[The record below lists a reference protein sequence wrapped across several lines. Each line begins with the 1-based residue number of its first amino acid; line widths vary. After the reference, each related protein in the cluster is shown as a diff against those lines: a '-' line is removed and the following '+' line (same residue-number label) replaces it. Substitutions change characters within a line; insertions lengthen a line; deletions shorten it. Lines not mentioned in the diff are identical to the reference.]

1 MHARSEH
8 ATTTSSASSSFDTAE
23 LDKMLVE
30 LLTHESK
37 GSTPTVGHRKV
48 KRLTIDHP
56 AAETYNRFALNQI
69 KSLCESVPGSAR
81 DRIVPSL
88 GHMPEGQ
95 LRHYRLWAYWAKRGA
110 DDPSWAA
117 YSQAYW
123 ETLTEETIEDYK
135 SIGFHVDRSA
145 IPKCLRD
152 LERLFL
158 FEQTPN
164 IRRIIQRC
172 PQMAMIHALR
182 GDVSEPYWWAALAIT
197 ENATPNLS
205 REFSDGYPKFSED
218 ELAERVARIHSEK
231 KRPALCD
238 RIDSVNSNV
247 CAVCR
252 FRGSINS
259 PIALGFEHEPKRK
272 AIAP

>member
-1 MHARSEH
+1 
-8 ATTTSSASSSFDTAE
+8 
-23 LDKMLVE
+23 
-30 LLTHESK
+30 
-37 GSTPTVGHRKV
+37 
-48 KRLTIDHP
+48 
-56 AAETYNRFALNQI
+56 
-69 KSLCESVPGSAR
+69 
-81 DRIVPSL
+81 
-88 GHMPEGQ
+88 
-95 LRHYRLWAYWAKRGA
+95 
-110 DDPSWAA
+110 
-117 YSQAYW
+117 
-123 ETLTEETIEDYK
+123 
-135 SIGFHVDRSA
+135 
-145 IPKCLRD
+145 
-152 LERLFL
+152 
-158 FEQTPN
+158 
-164 IRRIIQRC
+164 
-172 PQMAMIHALR
+172 MAMIHALR